1 MKQFVKTL
9 AAMLL
14 IALCLTSDT
23 AQCASQFQGSRFK
36 VQVSAKRCSMNS
48 VASVATGQRLPYWE
62 NRSCL
67 RQAQARGVTPPCG
80 YPLP

>member
-23 AQCASQFQGSRFK
+23 AAS
-36 VQVSAKRCSMNS
+36 SAAPTSTPSAN
-48 VASVATGQRLPYWE
+48 SVATGQRPPYWE